1 MAKRPKRST
10 ALVVTAQPTRQAR
23 QEKPATAEK
32 LPTVQDVLI
41 PAAILLAADFVTDH
55 KGSKLA
61 YRNGTYLHVVD
72 GVGRVVGADGAKTF
86 VASFKIIGEVAD
98 WLKDGIILANDGFKA
113 RVSMIAKLHP
123 VVRVRYAHGLAKAE
137 VTDPERS
144 MVFQIAV
151 IDSPFPD
158 YERTII
164 TASFAPLD
172 EDGEVVRGRE
182 WEPIGINSQYLKHVG
197 EIAKTLEAGLPKDSR
212 SEKGMVVRAFSGDG
226 KNTTP
231 LFFDF
236 STWPGAILGLS
247 PQKLSSYA
255 TAPETAVLLA
265 PAIKLTLAAL
275 RAHATRNLAWAEEAG
290 DPATKAGFL
299 AKAETFNAR
308 IAEILRRA
316 PGVPA
321 LTAPETP
328 PEPEAAAEPGLDE
341 QPEHEPDPDSEADNA
356 EADLFDATRMSGD
369 PSDDESDGA
378 GDGEYEDAGVDHGER
393 ETDMA
398 SIEAD

>member
-1 MAKRPKRST
+1 MAKRAKRST

-23 QEKPATAEK
+23 QEKPGTAEK

-72 GVGRVVGADGAKTF
+72 GVGRVVGADGARTF

-113 RVSMIAKLHP
+113 RVGMIAKLNP
-123 VVRVRYAHGLAKAE
+123 IVRVRYAHGLAKAE

-164 TASFAPLD
+164 PATFAPLD
-172 EDGEVVRGRE
+172 EDGEVARGKE
-182 WEPIGINSQYLKHVG
+182 WQPIGINSQYLKHVG
-197 EIAKTLEAGLPKDSR
+197 EIAKTLEAGLPKDRR
-212 SEKGMVVRAFSGDG
+212 SEKGMVVRAFNGDG
-226 KNTTP
+226 NSTTP
-231 LFFDF
+231 IFFDF
-236 STWPGAILGLS
+236 NTWPGAILGLS

-290 DPATKAGFL
+290 DEATKAMYL
-299 AKAETFNAR
+299 AKAEKFNQR
-308 IAEILRRA
+308 VAEILRRA
-316 PGVPA
+316 PDVPA
-321 LTAPETP
+321 LTAPEP
-328 PEPEAAAEPGLDE
+328 QPEPEPEVVAEY
-341 QPEHEPDPDSEADNA
+341 QPDPDSEADNA
-356 EADLFDATRMSGD
+356 EQDAADATRMSGD
-369 PSDDESDGA
+369 PDDGESDGA
-378 GDGEYEDAGVDHGER
+378 DDGEHEDAGGDHGER

-398 SIEAD
+398 SIAAD